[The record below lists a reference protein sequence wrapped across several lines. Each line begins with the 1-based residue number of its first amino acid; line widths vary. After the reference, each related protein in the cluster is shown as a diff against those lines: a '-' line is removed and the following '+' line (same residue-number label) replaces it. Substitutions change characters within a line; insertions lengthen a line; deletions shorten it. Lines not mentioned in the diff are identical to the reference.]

1 MNDLLW
7 FAQHFLK
14 VFSQIPL
21 YLFCLYLLSLQLIV
35 AWCKILVVE
44 RNPFIGNLLERG
56 NCIIFVA
63 LWPLVVVFLCSNHL
77 FLILCLTCKNKIHCV
92 FVENFYKLMIWWKLF
107 TNSVDEYSPIIGFY
121 GLALRWVEPNN
132 ANFSFLFVLIVFF

>member
-1 MNDLLW
+1 M
-7 FAQHFLK
+7 K

-63 LWPLVVVFLCSNHL
+63 LWPLAVVLLCSNHL

-107 TNSVDEYSPIIGFY
+107 TNSVEEYSPIIGFY
-121 GLALRWVEPNN
+121 GLTLRWVEPNN

>member
-1 MNDLLW
+1 M
-7 FAQHFLK
+7 K

-21 YLFCLYLLSLQLIV
+21 YLLCLYLLSLQFIV
-35 AWCKILVVE
+35 AWYHKYLSLNIIHSLD
-44 RNPFIGNLLERG
+44 NLLERDSYV
-56 NCIIFVA
+56 IFVA
-63 LWPLVVVFLCSNHL
+63 LWPLVVVFLCCNHL